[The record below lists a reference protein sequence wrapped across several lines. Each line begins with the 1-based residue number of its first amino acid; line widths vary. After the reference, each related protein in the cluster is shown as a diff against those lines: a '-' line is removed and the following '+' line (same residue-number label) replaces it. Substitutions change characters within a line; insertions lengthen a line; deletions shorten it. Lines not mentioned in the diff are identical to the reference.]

1 MYKII
6 KVKEYN
12 DEQEQKYNQDVNDW
26 KPNEGGFPFLPMY
39 LFMNEETGTK
49 HHTGYVAILE
59 GEMHLYA
66 RTKEEA
72 EARIKREIKN
82 NPYLNDKE

>member
-6 KVKEYN
+6 KVKQYN

-26 KPNEGGFPFLPMY
+26 KPNEGRFPFLPMY

-59 GEMHLYA
+59 GGGHLYA
-66 RTKEEA
+66 KTKKEL
-72 EARIKREIKN
+72 EARLGRELKN
-82 NPYLNDKE
+82 NPYLNDK